1 MRRRWLLKWEVRATF
16 LKNWTTACLSV
27 DGTETIEGTID
38 AIWEETT
45 SELISLSEEWTW
57 SIYLEVGLGTQ
68 PGNLIKQAIIFFN
81 STQNLCEVR
90 KAI

>member
-57 SIYLEVGLGTQ
+57 SPASEEVALDGSTD
-68 PGNLIKQAIIFFN
+68 LIIQGG
-81 STQNLCEVR
+81 
-90 KAI
+90 KAECVG